1 MELSDH
7 RLLPI
12 TYYVLIT
19 YWCQIIYLCVY
30 SQAVLVDNT
39 MYISGCL
46 GLDPV
51 SSNLVEGGIEPEA
64 NQVANKK
71 Q

>member
-1 MELSDH
+1 MIL
-7 RLLPI
+7 
-12 TYYVLIT
+12 
-19 YWCQIIYLCVY
+19 LCVY

-46 GLDPV
+46 GMDPV

-64 NQVANKK
+64 NQVVNVM
-71 Q
+71 QTNHLWPSYLVIGIRT